1 MSNLSNAEL
10 VNCFNRLMKNE
21 TAVTVSLLE
30 YLGEIEERKLY
41 LEEGYSSV
49 FDWMHNKY
57 KYSRGAAWRR
67 IKSAMAMRQY
77 PMLKDLL
84 LSRELNITTL
94 SSLANHLTAENSL
107 SRIEMCRGKSE
118 REIEQLVAF
127 FDAESGNSN
136 TVSNY

>member
-21 TAVTVSLLE
+21 TVVTVSLLE

-41 LEEGYSSV
+41 LEEGYSSM

-67 IKSAMAMRQY
+67 IKSAMAMRQ
-77 PMLKDLL
+77 
-84 LSRELNITTL
+84 
-94 SSLANHLTAENSL
+94 
-107 SRIEMCRGKSE
+107 
-118 REIEQLVAF
+118 
-127 FDAESGNSN
+127 
-136 TVSNY
+136 